1 MSMIK
6 VSQNCGTYQ
15 DKPHNL
21 EVFTTKKNLFKRKKI
36 QIVTLV
42 FLYIPFK

>member
-15 DKPHNL
+15 DKPHNF
-21 EVFTTKKNLFKRKKI
+21 EVFMTKKMYSKGKKFK
-36 QIVTLV
+36 
-42 FLYIPFK
+42 

>member
-21 EVFTTKKNLFKRKKI
+21 EVFMTKKKFI
-36 QIVTLV
+36 QKEKNSNSHLSIFVHSL
-42 FLYIPFK
+42 